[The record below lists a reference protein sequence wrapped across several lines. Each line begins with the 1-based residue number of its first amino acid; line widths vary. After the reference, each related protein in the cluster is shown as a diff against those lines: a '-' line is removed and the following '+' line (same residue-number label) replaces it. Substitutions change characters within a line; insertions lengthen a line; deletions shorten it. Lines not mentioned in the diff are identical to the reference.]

1 MQGGKALRSS
11 AMNELLKEFFDLL
24 KGDDVYGLTAMLD
37 QNPGLANAVND
48 QGTPAIMVAIYYDR
62 PDVRKLLLMNGAK
75 IDACAAAAMG
85 DLPQLEKCLAA
96 GREAVEMYST
106 DGWTPLHLA
115 AYFRRKEAVKLLLDA
130 GAPVLARST
139 NALNNHP
146 LHAAAAGKSRD
157 IIAMLLERGAD
168 VNATQAAGWTA
179 LHAAAQNGDAEM
191 VKVLLAAGA
200 NANLR
205 ADNNQ
210 LPLDLALGGGH
221 QSVVDLLMEA
231 PGSE

>member
-1 MQGGKALRSS
+1 
-11 AMNELLKEFFDLL
+11 MNDLIKEFFDLL
-24 KGDDVYGLTAMLD
+24 KSDDVYGLTTMLD
-37 QNPGLANAVND
+37 QNPELANAVND
-48 QGTPAIMVAIYYDR
+48 QGTPALMVAIYYDR

-75 IDACAAAAMG
+75 IDACVAAAMG
-85 DLPQLEKCLAA
+85 DLPRLEKCLEA
-96 GREAVEMYST
+96 GKSAVEMYST

-115 AYFRRKEAVKLLLDA
+115 AYFGRKEAAKILLDA

-146 LHAAAAGKSRD
+146 LHAAATGKSRD
-157 IIAMLLERGAD
+157 IVAMLLDHGAD
-168 VNATQAAGWTA
+168 VNATQAAGWTP

-200 NANLR
+200 DANIR

-210 LPLDLALGGGH
+210 LPLDLALGRGH
-221 QSVVDLLMEA
+221 KPVVDLLMEA
-231 PGSE
+231 PGLQ